1 MISNNEQKEIIPTF
15 LGVKAKSIQTTCC
28 KMSEIKRINAL
39 ESLQLIKLK
48 LFYQRDKYLVALQM
62 IFIEKEKMNSDKID
76 NSNYM
81 FSNPKILGISNF
93 LLGEVDDIEL
103 NFAKDEEISLIKI
116 FSVND
121 AITKMQIETN
131 FGQFI
136 QFGDIEDWDD
146 VVEWEF
152 FSNDNLFDG
161 FTIGWDQNKINYI
174 EKEDYREQK
183 DDEEEPNK
191 EEKIVLRD
199 VTNDINVINANPLY
213 ISEIYG
219 KDTKEIDY
227 DDDLEKFGIFK
238 EIKTG
243 EVYLNEISIYYDGK
257 NINRIDTEY
266 TNNVTGLK
274 RRNKHTSTSYNENNR
289 KMCLLITKNDFVKE
303 FNVIVSSKGS
313 IKGLRFETNEKKE
326 LIWPNGNDERNES
339 NKEEK
344 TKRLL
349 GLIVGRKKH
358 IQSIQFYY
366 EKINK

>member
-1 MISNNEQKEIIPTF
+1 
-15 LGVKAKSIQTTCC
+15 
-28 KMSEIKRINAL
+28 MSEIKRINAL

-219 KDTKEIDY
+219 KETKEIDY
-227 DDDLEKFGIFK
+227 DDDLEIGRA
-238 EIKTG
+238 
-243 EVYLNEISIYYDGK
+243 SC
-257 NINRIDTEY
+257 R
-266 TNNVTGLK
+266 
-274 RRNKHTSTSYNENNR
+274 
-289 KMCLLITKNDFVKE
+289 
-303 FNVIVSSKGS
+303 
-313 IKGLRFETNEKKE
+313 
-326 LIWPNGNDERNES
+326 ER
-339 NKEEK
+339 
-344 TKRLL
+344 
-349 GLIVGRKKH
+349 V
-358 IQSIQFYY
+358 
-366 EKINK
+366 